1 MSLLKKPQ
9 PTMMSKKYY
18 SMLLGGT
25 LAMMMSS
32 LMVMSDQLI
41 AGAVIGANAV
51 AGVTLVAP
59 LHSFAV
65 FIGTLFSLGIPILY
79 SKAMGQFDKKSADRA
94 FGFGLLMTIAV
105 GIIMFV
111 VISIIGDFY
120 LQSSSPE
127 KEVLEYAKNYLY
139 WIRFSI
145 LVMPL
150 QMLLVEAVH
159 GDGDEFVSTTANVV
173 QGVGNIILSI
183 ILSQFIGIR
192 GIGFASFT
200 FYIVSML
207 ILFIHFGR
215 KRNSLRWNFY
225 FSFKLLKKVVRY
237 GMIDSSSFLFISI
250 LTATFNAFIS
260 HQFGSKFLILASV
273 ITLCREGQLMFD
285 GIGEAVCPIFSVY
298 VGEKNHSSLRKS
310 YALANRTAIVEGII
324 VTVALL
330 IIAPF
335 APGFLHV
342 TDPGLAHWVVIGV
355 RLTAIGSTFTSL
367 LYLVTSYYL
376 TIDQIKI
383 GVIACAMRDV
393 VFSVILGVTLGRIF
407 GVAGMFLGLGVA
419 PAVGFVLCMLAL
431 RIRYGKK
438 DCPMLLSKV
447 PGHENINTFE
457 VTIEPKKIMD
467 LQQEVGSLLEDNN
480 VDTLT
485 VNKVKLLIEE
495 LYMLVWEKNDE
506 KTVLG
511 EMTIYLDPDQ
521 IRILSKDNGVLFDIS
536 EEDVN
541 VTSLTSFLVSSYME
555 KLGQNRQYLT
565 TMSFNRSNFVVKTQ
579 S

>member
-1 MSLLKKPQ
+1 
-9 PTMMSKKYY
+9 
-18 SMLLGGT
+18 
-25 LAMMMSS
+25 
-32 LMVMSDQLI
+32 
-41 AGAVIGANAV
+41 
-51 AGVTLVAP
+51 
-59 LHSFAV
+59 
-65 FIGTLFSLGIPILY
+65 
-79 SKAMGQFDKKSADRA
+79 
-94 FGFGLLMTIAV
+94 
-105 GIIMFV
+105 
-111 VISIIGDFY
+111 
-120 LQSSSPE
+120 
-127 KEVLEYAKNYLY
+127 
-139 WIRFSI
+139 
-145 LVMPL
+145 
-150 QMLLVEAVH
+150 
-159 GDGDEFVSTTANVV
+159 
-173 QGVGNIILSI
+173 
-183 ILSQFIGIR
+183 
-192 GIGFASFT
+192 
-200 FYIVSML
+200 ML
-207 ILFIHFGR
+207 IVLIHFGR

-273 ITLCREGQLMFD
+273 ITLCREGQLLFD

-298 VGEKNHSSLRKS
+298 VGEKNHSGLRKS

-324 VTVALL
+324 TTIGLI

-335 APGFLHV
+335 VPKILHV
-342 TDPGLAHWVVIGV
+342 ADPKMAHLVVIGV
-355 RLTAIGSTFTSL
+355 ILTAIGSTFTSL
-367 LYLVTSYYL
+367 LYLITSYYL
-376 TIDQIKI
+376 TIDKIAI

-393 VFSVILGVTLGRIF
+393 VFSVILGVTLGKIF
-407 GVAGMFLGLGVA
+407 GVTGMFLGLGVA
-419 PAVGFVLCMLAL
+419 PAVGFVLCMLGL
-431 RIRYGKK
+431 RIRYGKN

-447 PGHENINTFE
+447 PGHKNINTFE

-495 LYMLVWEKNDE
+495 LYMLIWEKNDE

>member
-79 SKAMGQFDKKSADRA
+79 SKAMGQFDKKGADRA

-111 VISIIGDFY
+111 VISTIGDFY

-150 QMLLVEAVH
+150 QMLLIEAVH
-159 GDGDEFVSTTANVV
+159 GDGDEFISTIANVV

-192 GIGFASFT
+192 GIGFASFS
-200 FYIVSML
+200 FYIISML
-207 ILFIHFGR
+207 IVLIHFGR

-273 ITLCREGQLMFD
+273 ITLCREGQLLFD

-298 VGEKNHSSLRKS
+298 VGEKNHSGLRKS

-324 VTVALL
+324 TTIGLI

-335 APGFLHV
+335 VPKILHV
-342 TDPGLAHWVVIGV
+342 ADPKMAHLVVIGV
-355 RLTAIGSTFTSL
+355 ILTAIGSTFTSL
-367 LYLVTSYYL
+367 LYLITSYYL
-376 TIDQIKI
+376 TIDRIAI
-383 GVIACAMRDV
+383 GVVACAMRDV
-393 VFSVILGVTLGRIF
+393 LFSVILGVTLGKIF
-407 GVAGMFLGLGVA
+407 GVTGMFLGLGVA
-419 PAVGFVLCMLAL
+419 PAVGFALCMLAL

-467 LQQEVGSLLEDNN
+467 LQQEVGRLLEDNN

-495 LYMLVWEKNDE
+495 LYMLIWEKNDE

-565 TMSFNRSNFVVKTQ
+565 TMSFNRSTYVIKTQ